1 MGTEQY
7 NRLISLFP
15 APCFLVLVDTPGIPI
30 ESQLLWE
37 TSYDGSTDCGGII
50 TVRSELG
57 EPIHKG
63 KRCAMVV
70 WWYCSFYHCPK
81 DHRITYML
89 GTLIQT
95 CILYGCI
102 LLWVAMAKRTKT
114 DVSFFL
120 AASSVANLDG
130 PFFTNFFQKS
140 RDPGHALV
148 A

>member
-7 NRLISLFP
+7 NRLISLSP

-70 WWYCSFYHCPK
+70 LLFLSLPQGPPNHIHAWNI
-81 DHRITYML
+81 DTN
-89 GTLIQT
+89 
-95 CILYGCI
+95 LYFV
-102 LLWVAMAKRTKT
+102 WVYFIVGGNGEE
-114 DVSFFL
+114 DQ
-120 AASSVANLDG
+120 D
-130 PFFTNFFQKS
+130 
-140 RDPGHALV
+140 
-148 A
+148 